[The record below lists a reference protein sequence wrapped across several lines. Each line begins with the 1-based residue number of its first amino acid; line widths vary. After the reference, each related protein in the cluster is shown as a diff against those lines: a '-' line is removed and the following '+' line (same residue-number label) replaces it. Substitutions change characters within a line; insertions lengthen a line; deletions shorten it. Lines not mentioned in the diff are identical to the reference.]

1 MGTISNA
8 LSLLNFFSEARSE
21 IGLAEFKTLSGRD
34 KATTY
39 RYLSELVDF
48 GLLEQDRVSRNY
60 RLGPAVLRLA
70 NVRESVF
77 PLRDSIQA
85 TTERLCEA
93 TSETAHVSLLQSQVL
108 STLAKKESPRHAARV
123 SFSESQII
131 PLHATASGIAVLAF
145 SEPELL
151 ERICAAPLTRHTP
164 HTHADA
170 QTLRHAV
177 EEAAKC
183 GFGISDQGYEEE
195 VYGIAVPFFN
205 AREAVIGT
213 VAVACPTSRVSA
225 ELTELIKGELIV
237 AGREI
242 TKTRGGS
249 IPARLEDAWLNGG
262 FQK

>member
-8 LSLLNFFSEARSE
+8 LSLLNYFSEARSE
-21 IGLAEFKTLSGRD
+21 IGLADFKNLSGRD

-39 RYLSELVDF
+39 RYLSELVEC

-77 PLRDSIQA
+77 PLRDSVQVI
-85 TTERLCEA
+85 TERLSEA
-93 TSETAHVSLLQSQVL
+93 TSETAHVSLLQGLTL

-131 PLHATASGIAVLAF
+131 PLHATASGMAVLAF
-145 SEPELL
+145 SDPDLL
-151 ERICAAPLTRHTP
+151 QRVCAEPLTGHTP
-164 HTHADA
+164 FTPTDESALRLAVAEA
-170 QTLRHAV
+170 QRS
-177 EEAAKC
+177 

-213 VAVACPTSRVSA
+213 VAVACPTSRISP
-225 ELTELIKGELIV
+225 ELSQLIKHELIT

-242 TKTRGGS
+242 TRTRGCS
-249 IPARLEDAWLNGG
+249 IPERLEEAWKAGG
-262 FQK
+262 F